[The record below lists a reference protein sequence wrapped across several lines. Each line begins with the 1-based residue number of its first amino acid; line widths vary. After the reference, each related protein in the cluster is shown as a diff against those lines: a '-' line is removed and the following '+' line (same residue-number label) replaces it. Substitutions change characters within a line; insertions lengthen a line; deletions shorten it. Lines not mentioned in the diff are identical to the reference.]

1 MALHELS
8 DREVRNTKPAEKE
21 YLLADGGGLFLRVR
35 PSGAKDWVFVYTFAG
50 NRRKLGL
57 GSLEAVPLA
66 TARSEAAKAR
76 ESIKQQIDPQVQRK
90 QRQAEQEEQRKILEA
105 ARARQ
110 TVKDLFD
117 RWAEVDLVRRKDGG
131 KEIRRM
137 FEKDVLPKLGALAV
151 EDVKKGH
158 ITSVTDPLLAR
169 GVNRMAKLIF
179 SLMRQM
185 FRFAVDRDLIEA
197 DPTASI
203 RKVKIG
209 GPDTERDRVLSE
221 AEIQALHKQLPDAGL
236 MPTTEAAIWITLS
249 TLCRIGELLNAQWSD
264 IDLDNQ
270 LWRIPDTKNGKPHT
284 VFLSD
289 FAVKHFR
296 RVKELNDEGV
306 WVYLS
311 RDGKKAVSTKT
322 ITKQL
327 GDRQRDDDPMKRRSK
342 SVASLKLQD
351 GKWGPHDLRRTGAT
365 MMTRLGVLPEVA
377 ERCLNHVEQNRMKRI
392 YQRHTYEAEMQSA
405 WRLLGQRLALL
416 TKDDT
421 DGSAV
426 GVGADLDSSG
436 SITGSGG
443 GRAPRAQSRKSD
455 GRTVPGTR
463 TIGTSS
469 ETRAGAAKRVRRES
483 PRVA

>member
-8 DREVRNTKPAEKE
+8 DKEVRNSKPMERE

-35 PSGAKDWVFVYTFAG
+35 PTGAKDWLLVYTFAG

-90 QRQAEQEEQRKILEA
+90 QRQAEQEAQRKILEA
-105 ARARQ
+105 AQARQ
-110 TVKDLFD
+110 TVNDLFE

-151 EDVKKGH
+151 EDVKKGN

-169 GVNRMAKLIF
+169 SVNRMAKLIF

-209 GPDTERDRVLSE
+209 GPDVERDRVLSE
-221 AEIQALHKQLPDAGL
+221 TEIGMLCQQVPRAGL
-236 MPTTEAAIWITLS
+236 MPTTEAAVWIALS
-249 TLCRIGELLNAQWSD
+249 TLCRIGELLSARWSD
-264 IDLDNQ
+264 IDLDNH
-270 LWRIPDTKNGKPHT
+270 LWRIPDTKNGKPHN
-284 VFLSD
+284 VYLSD
-289 FAVKHFR
+289 FAVKQFR
-296 RVKELNDEGV
+296 KVKEFNSEGA
-306 WVYLS
+306 WVYPS
-311 RDGKKAVSTKT
+311 RDGKKAVSSKT

-327 GDRQRDDDPMKRRSK
+327 GDRQRASEPMKRRSK
-342 SVASLKLQD
+342 SVATLTLPD

-377 ERCLNHVEQNRMKRI
+377 ERCLNHVEENRMKRI
-392 YQRHTYEAEMQSA
+392 YQRHTYETEMREA
-405 WRLLGQRLALL
+405 WRLLGDHLAHL
-416 TKDDT
+416 TKDLPD
-421 DGSAV
+421 DA
-426 GVGADLDSSG
+426 
-436 SITGSGG
+436 
-443 GRAPRAQSRKSD
+443 
-455 GRTVPGTR
+455 
-463 TIGTSS
+463 
-469 ETRAGAAKRVRRES
+469 AAKPTKEKRRSKGKAPTSRPKRTRIARS
-483 PRVA
+483 PGQVPSRQDAPGEKIVPAPDQGEHFVV

>member
-8 DREVRNTKPAEKE
+8 DREVRNAKPAEKE

-35 PSGAKDWVFVYTFAG
+35 PTGAKDWVFVYTFAG

-76 ESIKQQIDPQVQRK
+76 ESIKQQIDPQIQRK
-90 QRQAEQEEQRKILEA
+90 QRQAEQEAQRKILEA

-117 RWAEVDLVRRKDGG
+117 RWSEVDLVRRKDGG

-137 FEKDVLPKLGALAV
+137 FEKDVLPKLGAFAV

-221 AEIQALHKQLPDAGL
+221 AEIQALHQQLPDAGL
-236 MPTTEAAIWITLS
+236 MPTSEAAIWITLS

-270 LWRIPDTKNGKPHT
+270 FWRIPDTKNGKPHT
-284 VFLSD
+284 IFLSD

-296 RVKELNDEGV
+296 KVKELNDDGV
-306 WVYLS
+306 WLYPS
-311 RDGKKAVSTKT
+311 RDAKKAVSTKT

-405 WRLLGQRLALL
+405 WRLLGQRLAIL
-416 TKDDT
+416 TKDDNE
-421 DGSAV
+421 DSEV
-426 GVGADLDSSG
+426 GVGTDLDNSVPT
-436 SITGSGG
+436 TGSGG
-443 GRAPRAQSRKSD
+443 GRAPRTHSGKSD
-455 GRTVPGTR
+455 GRTAPGTR

>member
-8 DREVRNTKPAEKE
+8 DKEVRNSKPLERE

-35 PSGAKDWVFVYTFAG
+35 PTGAKDWLLVYTFAG

-90 QRQAEQEEQRKILEA
+90 QRQAEQEAQRKILEA
-105 ARARQ
+105 AQARQ
-110 TVKDLFD
+110 TVQDLFD

-137 FEKDVLPKLGALAV
+137 FKKDVLPKLGALAV
-151 EDVKKGH
+151 EDVKKGN

-169 GVNRMAKLIF
+169 GVNRMAKVIF

-185 FRFAVDRDLIEA
+185 FRFAVDRDLITA

-209 GPDTERDRVLSE
+209 GPDVDRDRVLSE
-221 AEIQALHKQLPDAGL
+221 AEIGTLCQQIPHTGL
-236 MPTTEAAIWITLS
+236 MPTTEAAVWIALS
-249 TLCRIGELLNAQWSD
+249 TLCRIGELLSSRWSD
-264 IDLDNQ
+264 IDLDNH
-270 LWRIPDTKNGKPHT
+270 LWRIPDTKNGKPHN
-284 VFLSD
+284 VYLSD
-289 FAVKHFR
+289 FAVKQFR
-296 RVKELNDEGV
+296 KIKEFNSEGI
-306 WVYLS
+306 WVYPS
-311 RDGKKAVSTKT
+311 RDGKKAVSSKT

-327 GDRQRDDDPMKRRSK
+327 GDRQRASEPLKRRSK
-342 SVASLKLQD
+342 SVATLTLPG

-377 ERCLNHVEQNRMKRI
+377 ERCLNHVEENRMKRI
-392 YQRHTYEAEMQSA
+392 YQRHTYEAEMREA
-405 WRLLGQRLALL
+405 WRLLGDHLTHL
-416 TKDDT
+416 TKDLPERKVENPT
-421 DGSAV
+421 QKGHR
-426 GVGADLDSSG
+426 SSG
-436 SITGSGG
+436 KAITSRQKRIHILHSQEQGPSKH
-443 GRAPRAQSRKSD
+443 APAEKITPAFEK
-455 GRTVPGTR
+455 GNHLVVCPP
-463 TIGTSS
+463 
-469 ETRAGAAKRVRRES
+469 AGMT
-483 PRVA
+483 

>member
-8 DREVRNTKPAEKE
+8 DKEVRNAKPTERE

-35 PSGAKDWVFVYTFAG
+35 PTGAKDWLLVYTFAG

-66 TARSEAAKAR
+66 AARSEAAKAR

-90 QRQAEQEEQRKILEA
+90 LRQAEQEAQRKILEA
-105 ARARQ
+105 AQARQ

-151 EDVKKGH
+151 EDVKKVN

-169 GVNRMAKLIF
+169 GVNRMAKVIF

-185 FRFAVDRDLIEA
+185 FRFAVDRGLIEA

-209 GPDTERDRVLSE
+209 GPDVERDRVLSE
-221 AEIQALHKQLPDAGL
+221 AETGALCQQLPRAGL
-236 MPTTEAAIWITLS
+236 MPTTEAAVWIALS
-249 TLCRIGELLNAQWSD
+249 TLCRIGELLSAQWSD
-264 IDLDNQ
+264 IDLDNH
-270 LWRIPDTKNGKPHT
+270 LWRIPDTKNGKPHN
-284 VFLSD
+284 VYLSD
-289 FAVKHFR
+289 FAAKQFR
-296 RVKELNDEGV
+296 QVKELNGQGT
-306 WVYLS
+306 WVYPS
-311 RDGKKAVSTKT
+311 RDGKKAVSSKT

-327 GDRQRDDDPMKRRSK
+327 GDRQRANAPMKRRSK
-342 SVASLKLQD
+342 SVATLTLPG

-377 ERCLNHVEQNRMKRI
+377 ERCLNHVEENRMKRI
-392 YQRHTYEAEMQSA
+392 YQRHTYETEMREA
-405 WRLLGQRLALL
+405 WRLLGDHLAQL
-416 TKDDT
+416 TKDLPGDAAAHPT
-421 DGSAV
+421 KENRRSKGKAAASRPK
-426 GVGADLDSSG
+426 
-436 SITGSGG
+436 
-443 GRAPRAQSRKSD
+443 RARIARSQRHGPSRQDAPGEKSLPAPD
-455 GRTVPGTR
+455 QGDHLV
-463 TIGTSS
+463 
-469 ETRAGAAKRVRRES
+469 V
-483 PRVA
+483 

>member
-8 DREVRNTKPAEKE
+8 DKEVRNSKPMERE

-35 PSGAKDWVFVYTFAG
+35 PTGAKDWLLVYTFAG

-90 QRQAEQEEQRKILEA
+90 QRQAEQEAQRKILEA
-105 ARARQ
+105 AQARQ
-110 TVKDLFD
+110 TVNNLFE

-137 FEKDVLPKLGALAV
+137 FEKDVLPKLGSLAV
-151 EDVKKGH
+151 EDVKKGN

-209 GPDTERDRVLSE
+209 GPDVERDRILSE
-221 AEIQALHKQLPDAGL
+221 AEIGMLCQRVPLAGL
-236 MPTTEAAIWITLS
+236 MPTTEAAVWIALS
-249 TLCRIGELLNAQWSD
+249 TLCRIGELLSARWSD
-264 IDLDNQ
+264 IDFDKH
-270 LWRIPDTKNGKPHT
+270 LWRIPDTKNGKPHN
-284 VFLSD
+284 VHLSD
-289 FAVKHFR
+289 FAVKQFR
-296 RVKELNDEGV
+296 KVKEFNSEGA
-306 WVYLS
+306 WVYPC
-311 RDGKKAVSTKT
+311 RDGKKAVSSKT

-327 GDRQRDDDPMKRRSK
+327 GDRQRASEAMKRRSK
-342 SVASLKLQD
+342 SVATLTLPD

-377 ERCLNHVEQNRMKRI
+377 ERCLNHVEENRMKRI
-392 YQRHTYEAEMQSA
+392 YQRHTYETEMREA
-405 WRLLGQRLALL
+405 WCLLGDHLAHL
-416 TKDDT
+416 TKDFPEDAIANPT
-421 DGSAV
+421 QKSHRPKGKATTSRPKQIRIALSQRQEPSRQD
-426 GVGADLDSSG
+426 
-436 SITGSGG
+436 
-443 GRAPRAQSRKSD
+443 APAEK
-455 GRTVPGTR
+455 
-463 TIGTSS
+463 I
-469 ETRAGAAKRVRRES
+469 VRS
-483 PRVA
+483 PEQGDHLVI

>member
-1 MALHELS
+1 MTLHELS
-8 DREVRNTKPAEKE
+8 DKGVRNAKPAEKE

-35 PSGAKDWVFVYTFAG
+35 PTGAKDWVFVYTFAG
-50 NRRKLGL
+50 KRRKLGL

-105 ARARQ
+105 TRARQ

-117 RWAEVDLVRRKDGG
+117 RWAEVDLVRRKDSG
-131 KEIRRM
+131 KEICRM

-221 AEIQALHKQLPDAGL
+221 AEIQALHQQLPDAGL
-236 MPTTEAAIWITLS
+236 MSTTEAAIWITLS
-249 TLCRIGELLNAQWSD
+249 TLCRIGELLNAQWPD

-296 RVKELNDEGV
+296 KVKELNDEGV
-306 WVYLS
+306 WVYPS

-327 GDRQRDDDPMKRRSK
+327 GDRQHDHDPMKRRSK

-416 TKDDT
+416 TKDNNGDC
-421 DGSAV
+421 AV
-426 GVGADLDSSG
+426 GVGADLDNSAPM
-436 SITGSGG
+436 TDSGG
-443 GRAPRAQSRKSD
+443 GRAPRAHSRKSD
-455 GRTVPGTR
+455 GRTAPETR

-469 ETRAGAAKRVRRES
+469 ETRAGAVKRVRRES
-483 PRVA
+483 PRAA

>member
-1 MALHELS
+1 
-8 DREVRNTKPAEKE
+8 
-21 YLLADGGGLFLRVR
+21 
-35 PSGAKDWVFVYTFAG
+35 
-50 NRRKLGL
+50 
-57 GSLEAVPLA
+57 
-66 TARSEAAKAR
+66 
-76 ESIKQQIDPQVQRK
+76 
-90 QRQAEQEEQRKILEA
+90 
-105 ARARQ
+105 
-110 TVKDLFD
+110 
-117 RWAEVDLVRRKDGG
+117 
-131 KEIRRM
+131 M

-221 AEIQALHKQLPDAGL
+221 AEIQALYKQLPDAGL

-426 GVGADLDSSG
+426 GVGTDLDNSVPT
-436 SITGSGG
+436 TGSGG

>member
-8 DREVRNTKPAEKE
+8 DKEVRNSKPLERE

-35 PSGAKDWVFVYTFAG
+35 PTGAKDWLLVYTFAG

-90 QRQAEQEEQRKILEA
+90 QRQAEQEAQRKILEA
-105 ARARQ
+105 TQARQ
-110 TVKDLFD
+110 TVQDLFD

-131 KEIRRM
+131 KEIRRI
-137 FEKDVLPKLGALAV
+137 FEKDVLPKLGSLAV
-151 EDVKKGH
+151 EDVKKGN

-209 GPDTERDRVLSE
+209 GPDVERDRVLSE
-221 AEIQALHKQLPDAGL
+221 AEIGMLCQQVPRAGL
-236 MPTTEAAIWITLS
+236 MPTTEAAVWIALS
-249 TLCRIGELLNAQWSD
+249 TLCRIGELLNARWSD
-264 IDLDNQ
+264 IDLDHH
-270 LWRIPDTKNGKPHT
+270 LWRIPDTKNGKPHN
-284 VFLSD
+284 VYLSD
-289 FAVKHFR
+289 FSVKQFR
-296 RVKELNDEGV
+296 KVKEFNSEGT
-306 WVYLS
+306 WIYPS
-311 RDGKKAVSTKT
+311 RDHKKAVSSKT

-327 GDRQRDDDPMKRRSK
+327 GDRQRASAPMKRRSK
-342 SVASLKLQD
+342 SVATLALPG

-377 ERCLNHVEQNRMKRI
+377 ERCLNHVEENRMKRI
-392 YQRHTYEAEMQSA
+392 YQRHTYETEMREA
-405 WRLLGQRLALL
+405 WRLLGDHLAHL
-416 TKDDT
+416 TKDLLED
-421 DGSAV
+421 AV
-426 GVGADLDSSG
+426 ASPAQESRQSKRKTVASHPKRTR
-436 SITGSGG
+436 ITRSQGQGPS
-443 GRAPRAQSRKSD
+443 RQDAPNEKILPAPDQGD
-455 GRTVPGTR
+455 YQ
-463 TIGTSS
+463 
-469 ETRAGAAKRVRRES
+469 
-483 PRVA
+483 VA

>member
-8 DREVRNTKPAEKE
+8 DKEVRNSKPLERE

-35 PSGAKDWVFVYTFAG
+35 PTGAKDWLLVYTFAG

-90 QRQAEQEEQRKILEA
+90 QRQAEQEAQRKILEA
-105 ARARQ
+105 AQARQ
-110 TVKDLFD
+110 TVQDLFD

-137 FEKDVLPKLGALAV
+137 FEKDVLPKLGSLAV
-151 EDVKKGH
+151 EDVKKGN

-209 GPDTERDRVLSE
+209 GPDVERDRVLSE
-221 AEIQALHKQLPDAGL
+221 AEIGMLCQQVPRAGL
-236 MPTTEAAIWITLS
+236 MPTTEAAVWIALS
-249 TLCRIGELLNAQWSD
+249 TLCRIGELLNARWSD
-264 IDLDNQ
+264 IDLDHH
-270 LWRIPDTKNGKPHT
+270 LWRIPDTKNGKPHN
-284 VFLSD
+284 VYLSD
-289 FAVKHFR
+289 FSVKQFR
-296 RVKELNDEGV
+296 KVKEFNSEGT
-306 WVYLS
+306 WIYPS
-311 RDGKKAVSTKT
+311 RDHKKAVSSKT

-327 GDRQRDDDPMKRRSK
+327 GDRQRASAPMKRRSK
-342 SVASLKLQD
+342 SVATLALPG

-377 ERCLNHVEQNRMKRI
+377 ERCLNHVEENRMKRI
-392 YQRHTYEAEMQSA
+392 YQRHTYETEMREA
-405 WRLLGQRLALL
+405 WRLLGDHLAHL
-416 TKDDT
+416 TKDLLED
-421 DGSAV
+421 AV
-426 GVGADLDSSG
+426 ASPAQESRQSKRKTVASHPKRTR
-436 SITGSGG
+436 ITRSQGQGPS
-443 GRAPRAQSRKSD
+443 RQDAPNEKILPAPDQGD
-455 GRTVPGTR
+455 YQ
-463 TIGTSS
+463 
-469 ETRAGAAKRVRRES
+469 
-483 PRVA
+483 VA

>member
-8 DREVRNTKPAEKE
+8 DREVRNAKPAEKE

-35 PSGAKDWVFVYTFAG
+35 PTGAKDWVFVYTFAG

-117 RWAEVDLVRRKDGG
+117 RWAEVDLGRRKDGG

-151 EDVKKGH
+151 DDVKKGH

-221 AEIQALHKQLPDAGL
+221 AEIQALHQQLPDAGL

-289 FAVKHFR
+289 FAVQHFR

-436 SITGSGG
+436 PITGSGG
-443 GRAPRAQSRKSD
+443 GRAPRVHSRKSD
-455 GRTVPGTR
+455 VRTAPGTR